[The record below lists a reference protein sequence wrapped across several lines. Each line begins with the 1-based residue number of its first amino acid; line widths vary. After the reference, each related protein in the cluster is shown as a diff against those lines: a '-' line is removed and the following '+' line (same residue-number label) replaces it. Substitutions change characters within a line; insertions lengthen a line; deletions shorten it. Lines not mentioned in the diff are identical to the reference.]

1 MKSAAARILIVSFVL
16 IGLIYIG
23 SNAVNAV
30 NVNPARHP
38 HLADAQKHIEIAIA
52 QLSEAQKGND
62 FDMQGHAAKAKRFLE
77 RAYNQI
83 KLSAE
88 AANVRR

>member
-1 MKSAAARILIVSFVL
+1 MKSLPARIVIVSFVL

-23 SNAVNAV
+23 SNVVNAV

-52 QLSEAQKGND
+52 ELSEAQRLND
-62 FDMQGHAAKAKRFLE
+62 FDMQGHAAEAKKLLE
-77 RAYNQI
+77 QAYNQI

-88 AANVRR
+88 AANVKR